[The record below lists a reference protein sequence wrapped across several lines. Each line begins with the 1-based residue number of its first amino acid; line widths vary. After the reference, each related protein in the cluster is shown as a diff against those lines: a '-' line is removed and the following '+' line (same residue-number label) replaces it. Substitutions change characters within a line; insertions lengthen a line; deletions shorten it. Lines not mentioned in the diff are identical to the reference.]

1 MAATET
7 ELTWSPAFDDAEGVK
22 RSRALFTE
30 FFGGEADGVWAAP
43 GRVNVIGEHID
54 YNGGLCLPIDL
65 PHRAFIALRPRPDR
79 LVNLVSPETRDHVDH
94 LDLDTVG
101 PTGTPGAVKGWAAY
115 LVGVAWALEQAG
127 YGPLPGFDAALT
139 SCVPLGSGLS
149 SSAALECA
157 MAVALDEVAGLGL
170 VAGAPTPE
178 AEEAGRA
185 ALVEICRRAENEVAG
200 ANTGGLDQSASLR
213 CRAGHALELDCRDMS
228 IRHIPFDLGA
238 DGLEMLVVDT
248 RAPHSHADGEY
259 ASRRADCEEAARLLG
274 VDLLVEV
281 EDMDAALAA
290 LPTEV
295 LRKRVRHVLSEI
307 ARTHALVEVL
317 TSGPL
322 TGERLALAGALLN
335 DSHDS
340 LRDDYEVSCPELDT
354 AVTAARMAGAHGARM
369 TGGGFGG
376 SAIALVDAG
385 QGTRVAG
392 AVARAFAAQ
401 GFREPHFLVATP
413 EKAAARVD

>member
-1 MAATET
+1 MAVTEPN
-7 ELTWSPAFDDAEGVK
+7 LTWSPAYSDAEGAE
-22 RSRALFTE
+22 RSTALFTE
-30 FFGGEADGVWAAP
+30 FFGGEPAGVWAAP
-43 GRVNVIGEHID
+43 GRVNVIGEHVD

-65 PHRAFIALRPRPDR
+65 PHRAFVAVRPRADR
-79 LVNLVSPETRDHVDH
+79 LVNLVSPETRDAVDH

-101 PTGTPGAVKGWAAY
+101 PQGTPGAVRGWAAY

-127 YGPLPGFDAALT
+127 YGPIPGFDVALA

-157 MAVALDEVAGLGL
+157 MAVSLDEIAGLGL
-170 VAGAPTPE
+170 VAGAPDGA
-178 AEEAGRA
+178 AEEAGRS
-185 ALVEICRRAENEVAG
+185 ALVDICRRAENEVAG

-213 CRAGHALELDCRDMS
+213 CRAGNALELDCRDMS
-228 IRHIPFDLGA
+228 GRQIPFDLGA
-238 DGLEMLVVDT
+238 VGLEMLVIDT

-259 ASRRADCEEAARLLG
+259 ASRRADCEEAARILG

-281 EDMDAALAA
+281 EDMGAALEA

-295 LRKRVRHVLSEI
+295 LRRRVRHVVSEI
-307 ARTHALVEVL
+307 ARTHAFVDVL
-317 TSGPL
+317 ESGPL
-322 TGERLALAGALLN
+322 TGDRLALAGALLD

-340 LRDDYEVSCPELDT
+340 LRDDYEVTSPELDT
-354 AVTAARMAGAHGARM
+354 AVTAARMSGAHGARM

-385 QGTRVAG
+385 RGGEVAG

-401 GFREPHFLVATP
+401 GFREPHFLLATP
-413 EKAAARVD
+413 EKAAARVR